1 MRVNVYHLG
10 EMAQKTRP
18 LGQSTKR
25 VDFPGFWLSRSGES
39 GDVYYVGIDQISTA
53 SPITNFSVQSSA
65 DITIDYTLAEPATVY
80 KSGLQDQVL
89 WSATQTVSANAL
101 VPLDIN
107 FFTAIRITFN
117 GAGIFT
123 IYGR

>member
-1 MRVNVYHLG
+1 MRVNFYHLG

-25 VDFPGFWLSRSGES
+25 VDFPGFWLSRGGKS
-39 GDVYYVGIDQISTA
+39 GDVFYIGIDQISSA
-53 SPITNFSVQSSA
+53 SPISNFSVQSSA
-65 DITIDYTLAEPATVY
+65 DITIEYTLAEPATVY
-80 KSGLQDQVL
+80 KPGLQDHVL
-89 WSATQTVSANAL
+89 WSAGQSVAANAL

-107 FFTAIRITFN
+107 FFTAIRVTFN